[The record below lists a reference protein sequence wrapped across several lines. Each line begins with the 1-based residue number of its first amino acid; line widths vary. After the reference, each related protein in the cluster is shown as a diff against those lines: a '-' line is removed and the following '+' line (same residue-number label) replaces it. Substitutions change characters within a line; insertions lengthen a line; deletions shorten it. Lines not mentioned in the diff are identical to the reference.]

1 MKLILSVNVAK
12 KLQKNVSS
20 ISEFVPDLDP
30 WRVDIFSLRK
40 KSIFIITNEKT
51 LYTYISAYK
60 AGIKGIIKKIH
71 SEQIKSDI
79 NLEDIEY
86 IKHQNK
92 SITGSMTNMKS
103 IIAQVDKYMPVDNE
117 RLEKLINN
125 TIFKYLSYSTPTEVH
140 SSHQ

>member
-1 MKLILSVNVAK
+1 MKLILSVSVAK

-20 ISEFVPDLDP
+20 ISEFVPDLDT

-40 KSIFIITNEKT
+40 KSIFITNEKT
-51 LYTYISAYK
+51 LYTYISPYK
-60 AGIKGIIKKIH
+60 TGIKGIIKKIY

-117 RLEKLINN
+117 KLEELINN

>member
-1 MKLILSVNVAK
+1 MKLILSVSVAK

-20 ISEFVPDLDP
+20 ISEFVPDLDT

-60 AGIKGIIKKIH
+60 AGIKGIIKKID

-117 RLEKLINN
+117 KLEKLINN

>member
-20 ISEFVPDLDP
+20 ISEFIPDFDT

-51 LYTYISAYK
+51 LYTYISPYK
-60 AGIKGIIKKIH
+60 TGIKGIIKKIYL
-71 SEQIKSDI
+71 EQIKSDI

-117 RLEKLINN
+117 TLEKLINN

>member
-1 MKLILSVNVAK
+1 MKLILSASVAK
-12 KLQKNVSS
+12 KLQKNVGS
-20 ISEFVPDLDP
+20 ISEFVPDLDT

-51 LYTYISAYK
+51 LYTYISPYK
-60 AGIKGIIKKIH
+60 AGIKGIIKKIY

-79 NLEDIEY
+79 NLEDIEH

-92 SITGSMTNMKS
+92 SIIGSMTNMKS

-117 RLEKLINN
+117 ELEKLINN

>member
-12 KLQKNVSS
+12 KLQKNVGS
-20 ISEFVPDLDP
+20 ISEFVPDLDT

-51 LYTYISAYK
+51 LYTYISPYK
-60 AGIKGIIKKIH
+60 AGIKGIIKKIY

-92 SITGSMTNMKS
+92 SIIGSMTNIKS

-117 RLEKLINN
+117 KLEKLINN

>member
-1 MKLILSVNVAK
+1 MKLILSAIVAK
-12 KLQKNVSS
+12 KLQKNVGS
-20 ISEFVPDLDP
+20 ISEFVPDLNT

-51 LYTYISAYK
+51 LYTYISPYK
-60 AGIKGIIKKIH
+60 TGIKGIIKKIY

-117 RLEKLINN
+117 RLEELINN